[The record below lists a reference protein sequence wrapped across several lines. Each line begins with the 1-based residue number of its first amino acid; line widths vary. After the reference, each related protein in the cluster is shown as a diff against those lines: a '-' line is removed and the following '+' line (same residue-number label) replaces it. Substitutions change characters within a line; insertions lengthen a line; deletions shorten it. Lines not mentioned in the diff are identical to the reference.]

1 MKEMN
6 INNFSQK
13 QNRSGYRAQAMVE
26 FAIVMP
32 VLLVLLFGII
42 ELGRVMFIYTAMT
55 NASREASRF
64 ASAVGFNDNTYYKKY
79 QYCSAIRNA
88 AKNSAFLMNLQDS
101 NIVIEYD
108 HGPSTAVFD
117 TCPSG
122 VANDPTI
129 VVKNGQ
135 DRVKVTVSASYLPLV
150 QLIPISERTITSS
163 SARTILGF
171 TQVGPSYP

>member
-1 MKEMN
+1 MKTY
-6 INNFSQK
+6 SQK
-13 QNRSGYRAQAMVE
+13 RKKSSRRAQAMVE
-26 FAIVMP
+26 FAIALP
-32 VLLVLLFGII
+32 VLLLLLLGIM
-42 ELGRVMFIYTAMT
+42 EVGRVMFIYTAMT

-64 ASAVGFNDNTYYKKY
+64 AAAVGFNDNTYYKKY
-79 QYCSAIRNA
+79 QYCSAIREA

-129 VVKNGQ
+129 VVKDGK
-135 DRVKVTVSASYLPLV
+135 DRVKVTVSADYLPLV
-150 QLIPISERTITSS
+150 KLIPISARTITSS